1 MLLAQQ
7 FHDFL
12 IRAGSSRTAKTSLA
26 SLADAASITK
36 ATAPA
41 KSRDAGDH
49 DGA

>member
-12 IRAGSSRTAKTSLA
+12 IRAGSSRTVKKNLA
-26 SLADAASITK
+26 SVADAAKHQARLCPGKI
-36 ATAPA
+36 
-41 KSRDAGDH
+41 RGAGDH

>member
-12 IRAGSSRTAKTSLA
+12 IRAGSSRTVKKSLA
-26 SLADAASITK
+26 SLADAAKHRARLRAGKI
-36 ATAPA
+36 
-41 KSRDAGDH
+41 RHAGDH

>member
-7 FHDFL
+7 INDFL
-12 IRAGSSRTAKTSLA
+12 IPAGSSRTVKKSLA
-26 SLADAASITK
+26 SLADAAK
-36 ATAPA
+36 HQAGYAPA